1 MMGVIPLFTGGY
13 LSAQDQSHANLP
25 TEATPGDGKASDR
38 VVAAASKDPASTAQV
53 KSSAQDGLK
62 QRLPVK
68 DADDPRSASESP
80 IDQKKLRLR
89 EGTRLR
95 EIAGRFRPNGDTLI
109 FIDEQRRE
117 IGGLPNLN
125 LERIIRVLK
134 TVEEPES
141 IVWSVSGA
149 DTEFSGRNYLLI
161 SRAVYKTATPP
172 PAPEALAK

>member
-1 MMGVIPLFTGGY
+1 MIGVIPLFTGGY

-25 TEATPGDGKASDR
+25 AEATPDNGKASAR
-38 VVAAASKDPASTAQV
+38 VVVAASKDPTSTAQI
-53 KSSAQDGLK
+53 KSPALDGLT
-62 QRLPVK
+62 QPLSVK
-68 DADDPRSASESP
+68 DADGPKSTSEPP

-95 EIAGRFRPNGDTLI
+95 EIAGRFRANGDTLI
-109 FIDEQRRE
+109 FIDEQKRE

-149 DTEFSGRNYLLI
+149 VTEFSGRNYLLI
-161 SRAVYKTATPP
+161 SRAVYKAATPP
-172 PAPEALAK
+172 PAPEALTK